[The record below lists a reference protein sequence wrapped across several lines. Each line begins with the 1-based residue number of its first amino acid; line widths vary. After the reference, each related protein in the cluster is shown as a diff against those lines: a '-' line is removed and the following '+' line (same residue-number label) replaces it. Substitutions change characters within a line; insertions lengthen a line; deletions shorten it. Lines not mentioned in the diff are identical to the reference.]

1 MTDTTK
7 DSVTDALP
15 EPDLLFFDD
24 RLQSPMHGYTPT
36 AVMQIIDTLRAENER
51 LRTVLKATQEA
62 CDPQI
67 NADEMMQMA
76 VDNTMLRLQ
85 LAEVQKDAYRGK
97 WLIEHAFQYADVS
110 LGSDLDGNHCVCIE
124 PRFNIPEP
132 SGLEYEDEEWSVS
145 DLRAAIDAARGESHD

>member
-1 MTDTTK
+1 
-7 DSVTDALP
+7 
-15 EPDLLFFDD
+15 
-24 RLQSPMHGYTPT
+24 
-36 AVMQIIDTLRAENER
+36 
-51 LRTVLKATQEA
+51 
-62 CDPQI
+62 
-67 NADEMMQMA
+67 MMQMA